1 MARPPRILS
10 DDAIYHVWT
19 NGNRDCAIFHDV
31 DDREVHLGF
40 IDHAFREDGWICH
53 AYCQMTTHY
62 HLLVQTPDP
71 NLDQAMHR
79 LNSGYA
85 HWFNKRHGYSGHLFK
100 QRYDAEV
107 VLTESYLLEVAR
119 YVVLNPVRA
128 RICRRPEEWP
138 WSSYRA
144 AIGLGKAPA
153 FLDNDWLVSLFR
165 AGAEEGRRRFRQF
178 VEDGL
183 SEGARHQ

>member
-1 MARPPRILS
+1 VGRPARIQYP
-10 DDAIYHVWT
+10 DAIYHVWT
-19 NGNRDCAIFHDV
+19 NGNRDCAIFDDV

-40 IDHAFREDGWICH
+40 LDHVTREHGWSCY
-53 AYCQMTTHY
+53 AYCQMTTHF
-62 HLLVQTPDP
+62 HLLVQTPEP
-71 NLDQAMHR
+71 NLDRTMHR

-85 HWFNKRHGYSGHLFK
+85 HWYNHRHGQSGHLFK
-100 QRYDAEV
+100 RRYDAEL

-144 AIGLGKAPA
+144 NIGLAKAPA
-153 FLDNDWLVSLFR
+153 FLDNDWLASVFGGDVSK
-165 AGAEEGRRRFRQF
+165 GRSRFRRF
-178 VEDGL
+178 VDDGL
-183 SEGARHQ
+183 RTGARHQ